1 MIRVDAQEVTM
12 FGQSTV
18 QESAVL
24 LTPLHLVEEINHR
37 VVNEYSEAIASLS
50 LAASRAANETTK
62 QALASAAERLRDH
75 AESHR
80 ALLPPPTQAGTNLAD
95 YIGRICN
102 AFAQSTLA
110 EREVLLVLDA
120 TDVVLP
126 ADRCWRIGLV
136 IAELIRNA
144 ARHGLKGR
152 SGRISV
158 HLAVDAGQLICLVRD
173 TGRPTV
179 AAIPGRGQ
187 RLVLSLVD
195 DLGGCVEWT
204 FAPDGAR
211 TLVRLP
217 LHDNLHSIEATRS
230 DAQLAG
236 EVL

>member
-1 MIRVDAQEVTM
+1 M

-18 QESAVL
+18 EGSAVL
-24 LTPLHLVEEINHR
+24 PAPLHLVEEINHR
-37 VVNEYSEAIASLS
+37 VINEYSEAIASLS
-50 LAASRAANETTK
+50 LAASRAANETTRE
-62 QALASAAERLRDH
+62 ALACAADRLRDH

-80 ALLPPPTQAGTNLAD
+80 ALLPPPMQSGTNLAD

-120 TDVVLP
+120 ADVILP

-152 SGRISV
+152 SGQISV
-158 HLAVDAGQLICLVRD
+158 HVAEHAGQLMCLVCD

-179 AAIPGRGQ
+179 SGTPGRGQ
-187 RLVLSLVD
+187 RLILSLVN
-195 DLGGCVEWT
+195 DLGGSVEWS

-211 TLVRLP
+211 ALVRLP
-217 LHDNLHSIEATRS
+217 LRDAVGLVEADRLE
-230 DAQLAG
+230 AALVR